1 MNYRAVRMYGVAE
14 DQFATGGKAFHDICE
29 DNDGLRDY
37 RVVVDDFIVPVHID
51 ITEDMDYVGFDAGY
65 PWNYRDLDLQN
76 LQDYHIKK
84 AIATFLELYDYSY
97 REVYNAVGYIS
108 DADKL

>member
-1 MNYRAVRMYGVAE
+1 MNYRAVRMYGIAE
-14 DQFATGGKAFHDICE
+14 DQLATGGRAFRDICE

-37 RVVVDDFIVPVHID
+37 RVAVDGFIVPIHID
-51 ITEDMDYVGFDAGY
+51 ITEDMDYIGLDAGY
-65 PWNYRDLDLQN
+65 PWDYRDLDLQD
-76 LQDYHIKK
+76 LQDYHIRK
-84 AIATFLELYDYSY
+84 AIATFLKDYGYSY